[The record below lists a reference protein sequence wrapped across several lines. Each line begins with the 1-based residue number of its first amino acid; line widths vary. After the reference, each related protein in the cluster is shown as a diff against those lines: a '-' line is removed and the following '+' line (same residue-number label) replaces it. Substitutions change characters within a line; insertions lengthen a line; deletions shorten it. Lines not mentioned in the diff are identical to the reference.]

1 MFGRSAKCVDPTTQD
16 TPQSHATHPEYTPF
30 PHPHDM
36 TLPLS
41 SYFISS
47 SHNTYLHG
55 HQLIGSG
62 GTEVIATA
70 LKLGCR
76 VIELDVY
83 NQDTSGRLAKQHGPV
98 VKHGEALTSSVT
110 FVDCITAI
118 QKHAFQ
124 TSPYPVII
132 TIENHCD
139 EENQAMMADVLE
151 RLLGDMM
158 YVPEDPEVMV
168 HQSPEALRG
177 RVLVRA
183 KVGGMGCAW
192 GCGIGG

>member
-1 MFGRSAKCVDPTTQD
+1 MVFSRSKGEHAPNAGSSSPHVEHEHSPSPHVDQ
-16 TPQSHATHPEYTPF
+16 EYAPLALA
-30 PHPHDM
+30 HDM
-36 TLPLS
+36 TQPLAN
-41 SYFISS
+41 YFISS

-70 LKLGCR
+70 LQRGCR

-83 NQDTSGRLAKQHGPV
+83 NEDTSGRLAHKGPV
-98 VKHGEALTSSVT
+98 VKHGEALTSAVT
-110 FVDCITAI
+110 FAHCIAAI
-118 QKHAFQ
+118 QKHAFE

-139 EENQAMMADVLE
+139 EENQTKMAEVLE
-151 RLLGDMM
+151 RLLGDLI
-158 YVPEDPEVMV
+158 YVPDADFVD

-177 RVLVRA
+177 KVLVRA
-183 KVGGMGCAW
+183 KLGKAGG
-192 GCGIGG
+192 